1 MSSEADPTRR
11 GRVTDDARGDNAGS
25 TAACVCAED
34 VLGDT
39 DLFADWV
46 GVRLGSAIDVDLP
59 VVVRGGSVEFD
70 AGARLSPFT
79 ANELS

>member
-11 GRVTDDARGDNAGS
+11 GRVTDDARDDNAGS
-25 TAACVCAED
+25 TAGCVCAED
-34 VLGDT
+34 VLGI

-46 GVRLGSAIDVDLP
+46 GVRLGSALDVDLL